1 MEKWKACVRTFCH
14 AVQKIAKDGLAA
26 LQKAWTAFVTSIRTL
41 VTGFCRDVRQLWQTL
56 CDQLQRLLRL
66 WFS

>member
-14 AVQKIAKDGLAA
+14 AVQKIVGDA
-26 LQKAWTAFVTSIRTL
+26 LTALTKAWIAFAAAIRAL